1 MASHES
7 TICINPGTGKKI
19 GEYPLD
25 TIDDLNE
32 IVKRARKAQT
42 EWALLPVSER
52 IKKVNLVKN
61 FIIDNMDKISAII
74 SDDNGKT
81 RLDALAT
88 EVFPAVLAVD
98 YYCNNAKKFLKP
110 RKLKQSSIMFFNKSS
125 KIIRIPYG
133 VVGIISPWN
142 YPYAI
147 PFSEVIMGLLAGN
160 AIMLKTASETQV
172 VGHILK
178 ESIEY
183 AKLPEGIFNYINM
196 PGRIVGDAFL
206 DAGINKIFFT
216 GSTGIGKYL
225 MEKASKTLTPL
236 VLELG
241 GKDPMIVCDD
251 ANLERAAN
259 GALWAG
265 LQNSGQSCG
274 AVERIY
280 VDEKVYEPFLKL
292 LKEKIEIL
300 RVGRDTGFNVD
311 IGSMTT
317 KKQLDTV
324 KAHLD
329 DALKKGAKIYAQ
341 SDNMGDSDG
350 LFIPCYVLTN
360 VNHDMLIMKEETFG
374 PVLGVM
380 PYKDIQEAIRLANDS
395 IFGLTGSV
403 WSQDKKKAED
413 IAKQVKAGAITIND
427 HLMSHGMSE
436 TPWGGF
442 NESGIGR
449 THGEIGFD
457 EMTQP
462 QVIVHESLS
471 FAPKNMW
478 WYPAEQSV
486 YDGLKGGLI
495 FLKGKGLINKI
506 RGMFALIKI
515 FPRMFKK

>member
-1 MASHES
+1 MANQET
-7 TICINPGTGKKI
+7 TICINPGTGQKI
-19 GEYPLD
+19 GEYRVHTVD
-25 TIDDLNE
+25 ELNE
-32 IVKRARKAQT
+32 IVKNARKAQP
-42 EWALLPVSER
+42 EWALLPVKER
-52 IKKVNLVKN
+52 IKKVRLIKD
-61 FIIDNMDKISAII
+61 FIIDNMDRISGII

-81 RLDALAT
+81 RLDAFAT
-88 EVFPAVLAVD
+88 EVFPAALAVD
-98 YYCNNAKKFLKP
+98 YYCDNAVNFLKP
-110 RKLKQSSIMFFNKSS
+110 VKLKKSSIMFFNKSS
-125 KIIRIPYG
+125 KIVRIPYG

-160 AIMLKTASETQV
+160 AVVLKTASETQL

-178 ESIEY
+178 EAVEY
-183 AKLPEGIFNYINM
+183 AKLPDGVFNYVNI

-206 DAGINKIFFT
+206 EAGINKIFFT

-225 MEKASKTLTPL
+225 MEKAAKTLTPL

-241 GKDPMIVCDD
+241 GKDAMIVCDD

-280 VDEKVYEPFLKL
+280 VDEKVYEPFIKL
-292 LKEKIEIL
+292 LKEKTEKL
-300 RVGRDTGFNVD
+300 TVGLDKGFNVD

-341 SDNMGDSDG
+341 SKSTGGSEG
-350 LFIPCYVLTN
+350 LFIPCYILTD
-360 VNHDMLIMKEETFG
+360 VNHDMAVMKEETFG
-374 PVLGVM
+374 PTLGVM
-380 PYKDIQEAIRLANDS
+380 PFKNIGEAIRLANDS
-395 IFGLTGSV
+395 NFGLTGSV
-403 WSQDKKKAED
+403 WSNDKKKAEN
-413 IAKQVKAGAITIND
+413 IAKQIKAGAITIND

-449 THGEIGFD
+449 THGQIGFD

-462 QVIVHESLS
+462 QVIVHEILS

-478 WYPAEQSV
+478 WYPAEQSI

-495 FLKGKGLINKI
+495 FLKGKGFANRIN
-506 RGMFALIKI
+506 GMFALLKI